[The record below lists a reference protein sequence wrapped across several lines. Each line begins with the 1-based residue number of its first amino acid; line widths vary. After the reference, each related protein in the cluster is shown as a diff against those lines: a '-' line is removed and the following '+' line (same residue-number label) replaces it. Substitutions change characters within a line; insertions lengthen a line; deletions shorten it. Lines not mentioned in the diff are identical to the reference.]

1 MAKAKAKEKL
11 KSLVIVESPAKA
23 KTIEK
28 YLGKA
33 NYNVVASI
41 GHVRDLPKSKLG
53 VDIENNFEP
62 HYINIRGK
70 GELIKSLRNEAKKSK
85 RVYLASDPDRE
96 GEAIAWHLQTAL
108 NINPDEECRVT
119 FNEITKEAIKEAIK
133 SPRQIDMALV
143 DAQQGRRVLDRIVGY
158 KLSPLLWRKVKK
170 GLSAGRVQSVA
181 LRLIC
186 EREAE
191 IDAFEPEEYW
201 SLETELKKG
210 KSTFSAKLGKYK
222 SKKIHIETK
231 EDMDK
236 ILEDLKNHSYVVDKV
251 AKSKRTKK
259 PPVAFTTSTLQ
270 QDAYK
275 KLNFTAKKTMRLAQA
290 LYEGISLGKEGNIGL
305 ITYMRTDSTRL
316 SDTAKLEA
324 SAYISEHYG
333 EAFLLENQQKLKAKA
348 TKVQDAHEAIRPTA
362 ASRDPEYVKEY
373 LSRDEFRLYELIWKR
388 FIASQ
393 MAPAM
398 FDHTVASISAGDYQ
412 FNATGMVQIFEG
424 YLKVYQES
432 KDSEKDKSLP
442 KLLENDVLVLVKE
455 LPKQHFT
462 QPPARYTEASI
473 IKMLEEKG
481 IGRPSTYV
489 ATIETLVFR
498 NYIVRENKQFYPT
511 EIGNLVNS
519 LLVTY
524 FNEVVNS
531 EFTANM
537 EDKLDKI
544 EEGQVAWQNVIGD
557 FYDVF
562 DKLLEK
568 AEDEI
573 GEVKIEDEVSDEICE
588 KCGKPFLIKMGRYG
602 KFLACS
608 SFPECRNAKPLLEKI
623 NVICPECGKGEIVIR
638 RSKKGRIFYG
648 CNLYPSCEYTS
659 WQKPTGHRC
668 PECQVGHL
676 VEKMSK
682 KGNQVVCDNPSCHY
696 KEVKEDE

>member
-1 MAKAKAKEKL
+1 MAKAKEKL
-11 KSLVIVESPAKA
+11 KTLVIVESPAKA

-70 GELIKSLRNEAKKSK
+70 GDLIKSLRNEAKKSK

-108 NINPDEECRVT
+108 NIDSSEPCRVT
-119 FNEITKEAIKEAIK
+119 FNEITKDAIKEAIK
-133 SPRQIDMALV
+133 HPRQIDMSLV

-191 IDAFEPEEYW
+191 INVFESEEYW
-201 SLETELKKG
+201 SLETELEKNKT
-210 KSTFSAKLGKYK
+210 KFIAKLVKHG
-222 SKKIHIETK
+222 SKKVAISSK
-231 EDMDK
+231 EEVDK
-236 ILEDLKNHSYVVDKV
+236 ILNSLKEHSYIVDNVK
-251 AKSKRTKK
+251 KTKRAKK
-259 PPVAFTTSTLQ
+259 PPQPFTTSTLQ

-290 LYEGISLGKEGNIGL
+290 LYEGISLGKEGSIGL
-305 ITYMRTDSTRL
+305 ITYMRTDSIRI
-316 SDTAKLEA
+316 SDSAKEEA
-324 SAYISEHYG
+324 SDYILNHFG
-333 EAFLLENQQKLKAKA
+333 NNFLAPSSKAKKA
-348 TKVQDAHEAIRPTA
+348 KIAKVQDAHEAIRPTSA
-362 ASRDPEYVKEY
+362 LRDPEYVKDY

-393 MAPAM
+393 MASAQ
-398 FDHTVASISAGDYQ
+398 FDHTVTSILAGDYQ
-412 FNATGMVQIFEG
+412 FTATGMVQLFEG
-424 YLKVYQES
+424 YLKVYKES
-432 KDSEKDKSLP
+432 KDGDVDKSLP
-442 KLLENDVLVLVKE
+442 ELIEGDSLKVVKE
-455 LPKQHFT
+455 IPKQHFT
-462 QPPARYTEASI
+462 QPPARYTEASL

-489 ATIETLVFR
+489 ATIETLVIR
-498 NYIVRENKQFYPT
+498 NYIVRENKQFFPT
-511 EIGNLVNS
+511 EVGNLVNG
-519 LLVTY
+519 LLVNY
-524 FNEVVNS
+524 FNAIVNG
-531 EFTANM
+531 EFTADM
-537 EDKLDKI
+537 ETRLDKI
-544 EEGQVAWQNVIGD
+544 EDGEVAWQKVIGE
-557 FYDVF
+557 FYEVF
-562 DKLLEK
+562 ETLLEK
-568 AEDEI
+568 AEAEI

-588 KCGKPFLIKMGRYG
+588 KCGSHYLIKMGRYG

-608 SFPECRNAKPLLEKI
+608 SFPNCRNAKPLLEKI
-623 NVICPECGKGEIVIR
+623 HVTCPECGKGELVVR

-659 WQKPTGHRC
+659 WLKPIGKKC
-668 PECQVGHL
+668 PECEAGHL
-676 VEKMSK
+676 VEKMTK
-682 KGNQVVCDNPSCHY
+682 KGTQNVCDNQMCHY
-696 KEVKEDE
+696 KEVKVDE